1 MSSKVTLVARS
12 LFVLGVVSATGF
24 HATTSRAQ
32 PVVINDLVEAKA
44 IVESVDLRSRMVLI
58 RDDQGRLD
66 TIMASPE
73 VRNLPQVHPGDYVM
87 VSVHRSVALEMS
99 RAGTAPVASIEGTA
113 VQARPGMKPGAF
125 RGETIRAR
133 VQITAI
139 DIGQRTVSFVGPA
152 RILRVLQITDPRLL
166 AFVRTLHEGDEVDV
180 TYSLGIAAR
189 VVPARG

>member
-1 MSSKVTLVARS
+1 MTFATRS
-12 LFVLGVVSATGF
+12 LLALGVASVIGV
-24 HATTSRAQ
+24 HATTLRSQ

-44 IVESVDLRSRMVLI
+44 IVESVDVTSRMVLI

-66 TIMASPE
+66 TIVASPE
-73 VRNLPQVHPGDYVM
+73 VRNLPQLRPGDYVV

-99 RAGTAPVASIEGTA
+99 KAGSVPVTSVVGTA
-113 VQARPGMKPGAF
+113 VQNRPGMRPGAF

-139 DIGQRTVSFVGPA
+139 DINHRTVSFVGPA
-152 RILRVLQITDPRLL
+152 RILRVLQVTDPRLL
-166 AFVRTLHEGDEVDV
+166 EFVRTLHEGDEVDV